1 VGKALDTIK
10 KNRRAKGKRGE
21 ECMEVSRRRM
31 MEPLYRRVPNQ
42 AVMRV
47 TLLGK
52 IVVTV
57 VTVYEMAAQP
67 H

>member
-1 VGKALDTIK
+1 
-10 KNRRAKGKRGE
+10 
-21 ECMEVSRRRM
+21 M
-31 MEPLYRRVPNQ
+31 MEPLYRRLPNQ
-42 AVMRV
+42 TVMRV